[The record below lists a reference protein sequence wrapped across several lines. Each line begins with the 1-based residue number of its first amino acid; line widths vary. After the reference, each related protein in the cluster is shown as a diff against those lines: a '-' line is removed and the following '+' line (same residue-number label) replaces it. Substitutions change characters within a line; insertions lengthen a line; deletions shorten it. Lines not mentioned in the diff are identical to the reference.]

1 MVKAQAR
8 QEQEEKQR
16 FTKEIACIK
25 MCDTLQKTR
34 VIQSQV
40 ERDTEEFGYQ
50 VLHKGL
56 YNQSPM
62 RPMIEMPEDGKL

>member
-1 MVKAQAR
+1 MERAQTR
-8 QEQEEKQR
+8 QEQEQKQR
-16 FTKEIACIK
+16 FDKNIACIK

-40 ERDTEEFGYQ
+40 ERDNEEFGYQ

-62 RPMIEMPEDGKL
+62 KPMVEMPEDGKL